1 MEMENVRNVKL
12 HVDEIAVLLEEKHYS
27 ALKLLLSR
35 AQPADIAELLE
46 QIEPVY
52 LLRTF
57 RLLTKQFA
65 AEVFVELSSE
75 RQELIISSYTDTQL
89 SEMLAQLYIDDTV
102 DLIEEM
108 PANIVKRIL
117 RSSSGEDREIINRLL
132 KYPKDSAGSMMT
144 TEYVRLRADMTVEDA
159 ILHLRR
165 VAIDKETIYTCY
177 VTDAGRH
184 LIGIVT
190 AKTLLISDG
199 ETPLSEIMTTT
210 GVVSVS
216 TETDREM
223 VAHFFEKYGFL
234 ALPVV
239 DRENRLVGIITVDD
253 AMVVIQEEVEEDF
266 AKMAAI
272 TPSEEPYLRSSVLSI
287 FRSRIPWL
295 LLLMISATFS
305 SMILGYLNANGVSTH
320 FVEQIDQTGQ
330 LCRVVEHMPLE
341 VIVRNVI
348 AGSMAKR
355 LGIEEGIVPE
365 NTIFDLC
372 LRDDKLGD
380 PLVNDH
386 HVVAL
391 GIATYEEIAMIY
403 DISARVNNLLVELFD
418 KAGITLVDF
427 KIEFGRAADGTL
439 ILADE
444 LTPDTCRLWDK
455 STGERMDKDRF
466 RRDLGRVRETYQ
478 EVATRLSNVLK

>member
-1 MEMENVRNVKL
+1 MIELELQYEGKSKL
-12 HVDEIAVLLEEKHYS
+12 IYATE
-27 ALKLLLSR
+27 
-35 AQPADIAELLE
+35 
-46 QIEPVY
+46 
-52 LLRTF
+52 
-57 RLLTKQFA
+57 
-65 AEVFVELSSE
+65 SSE
-75 RQELIISSYTDTQL
+75 R
-89 SEMLAQLYIDDTV
+89 
-102 DLIEEM
+102 
-108 PANIVKRIL
+108 
-117 RSSSGEDREIINRLL
+117 
-132 KYPKDSAGSMMT
+132 
-144 TEYVRLRADMTVEDA
+144 
-159 ILHLRR
+159 
-165 VAIDKETIYTCY
+165 
-177 VTDAGRH
+177 
-184 LIGIVT
+184 
-190 AKTLLISDG
+190 
-199 ETPLSEIMTTT
+199 
-210 GVVSVS
+210 VVI
-216 TETDREM
+216 R
-223 VAHFFEKYGFL
+223 FK
-234 ALPVV
+234 
-239 DRENRLVGIITVDD
+239 DD
-253 AMVVIQEEVEEDF
+253 ATAFYNIKR
-266 AKMAAI
+266 AKIENKGKMCCDI
-272 TPSEEPYLRSSVLSI
+272 
-287 FRSRIPWL
+287 
-295 LLLMISATFS
+295 S

-391 GIATYEEIAMIY
+391 GLATYEEIAMIY

-455 STGERMDKDRF
+455 TTGERMDKDRF